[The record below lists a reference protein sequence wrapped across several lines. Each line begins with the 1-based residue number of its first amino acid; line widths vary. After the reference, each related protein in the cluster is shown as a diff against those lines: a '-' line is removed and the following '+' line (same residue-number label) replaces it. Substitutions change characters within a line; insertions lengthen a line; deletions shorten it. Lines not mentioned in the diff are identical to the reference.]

1 MTVSA
6 LGDAAV
12 LDAAVTVAQVG
23 ALAIFLVRSTA
34 LQEVAMTTPG
44 QTYGMDALTGF
55 FGVRL
60 PPLSHLL
67 FSQAPLTLGQA
78 INARPSVDQ
87 EEGAAK
93 EEIVQQTEGAAQ

>member
-1 MTVSA
+1 MVLFPFASILSFLQVTDSYDNFHWPVAAVPAFAVTVSA

-60 PPLSHLL
+60 PP
-67 FSQAPLTLGQA
+67 
-78 INARPSVDQ
+78 
-87 EEGAAK
+87 
-93 EEIVQQTEGAAQ
+93 